1 MVADPAGPDP
11 GVRVSG
17 PAPAT
22 AGETGSRETESS
34 SPGTKTLTSA
44 VKMLRVLEA
53 VADTTTPTVTE
64 VAAALGWPRG
74 VAHQY
79 LVTGVRSGWL
89 ARHGEQYVLSTK
101 ACAIGNAA
109 LVALGLT
116 AAVRAKMHALVG
128 ALNEPISFAVLDGD
142 HARIVERVEPDRA
155 LQVRRSSEERI
166 RISTSASGQ
175 VLLAYGGLELRDDLR
190 AAGIV
195 LPPEERYRQVRAD
208 GFATIHGR
216 WSGDDVTAVAVPI
229 FSGGVCRG
237 ALSAITPSGRTDE
250 NVMRDHLCRARDDI
264 ENEGRF
270 RHDR

>member
-1 MVADPAGPDP
+1 
-11 GVRVSG
+11 VSG
-17 PAPAT
+17 SAPAT
-22 AGETGSRETESS
+22 AGEAES
-34 SPGTKTLTSA
+34 PQGTKTLTSA

-53 VADTTTPTVTE
+53 VADTTTSTVTG
-64 VAAALGWPRG
+64 VAAALGWSRG

-101 ACAIGNAA
+101 ACAIGSAA
-109 LVALGLT
+109 LAALGLT
-116 AAVRAKMHALVG
+116 AAVRAQMHALVN
-128 ALNEPISFAVLDGD
+128 ALNEPISFAILDGD
-142 HARIVERVEPDRA
+142 HPRIVERVEPDRA
-155 LQVRRSSEERI
+155 LQVRRSSEEQRM
-166 RISTSASGQ
+166 RVGTSASGH
-175 VLLAYGGLELRDDLR
+175 VLLAYGGLELRDALR
-190 AAGIV
+190 GAGIA

-208 GFATIHGR
+208 GFAIIHGQ

>member
-1 MVADPAGPDP
+1 MVADPGGPDP
-11 GVRVSG
+11 GLGVSG

-22 AGETGSRETESS
+22 AGEAES
-34 SPGTKTLTSA
+34 PQGTKTLTSA

-53 VADTTTPTVTE
+53 VADTTTPTVTA
-64 VAAALGWPRG
+64 VAAALGWSRG
-74 VAHQY
+74 VVHQY

-101 ACAIGNAA
+101 ACAIGSAA
-109 LVALGLT
+109 LAALGLT
-116 AAVRAKMHALVG
+116 AAVRAQMHALVN
-128 ALNEPISFAVLDGD
+128 ALNEPISFAILDGD
-142 HARIVERVEPDRA
+142 HPRIVERVEPDRA
-155 LQVRRSSEERI
+155 LQVRRSSEEQRM
-166 RISTSASGQ
+166 RVGTSASGH
-175 VLLAYGGLELRDDLR
+175 VLLAYGGPELRDSLR
-190 AAGIV
+190 GAGIV

-208 GFATIHGR
+208 GFAIIHGR

-250 NVMRDHLCRARDDI
+250 NLMRDHLCRARDDI